1 MELDFISVTGIG
13 FISSLATLAL
23 VAETEPQIDEES
35 GEEYYTTK
43 GYIIL
48 TISYIVRSG
57 FNLIKRLIVKE
68 EEEVIVEG
76 VKEIEMPV
84 RNGYELII

>member
-23 VAETEPQIDEES
+23 VAETEPQVDEES

-68 EEEVIVEG
+68 EEVIVEE
-76 VKEIEMPV
+76 VKEIETPV

>member
-68 EEEVIVEG
+68 EEVIVEE
-76 VKEIEMPV
+76 VKEIETPV

>member
-1 MELDFISVTGIG
+1 MELDFISVAGIG

-35 GEEYYTTK
+35 GEEYYSTK

-48 TISYIVRSG
+48 AISYVIRGGFDLIRS
-57 FNLIKRLIVKE
+57 LIVKE
-68 EEEVIVEG
+68 EEVVEE
-76 VKEIEMPV
+76 VKEIEAPT
-84 RNGYELII
+84 RNGYELVI

>member
-1 MELDFISVTGIG
+1 MELDFISVAGIG
-13 FISSLATLAL
+13 FISSLVTLAL
-23 VAETEPQIDEES
+23 VAETEPQIDDD

-48 TISYIVRSG
+48 TISYVIRSG

-68 EEEVIVEG
+68 EEEIVEE
-76 VKEIEMPV
+76 VKEIEAPT